1 MKKIVILAA
10 LTMAAPAA
18 MASKARVEALN
29 NSRQIVDIQNAFD
42 RPYQFMQLGS
52 QATFE
57 WGNNGDGDVVEPTA
71 GNFEIGATRHA
82 EGGFLN
88 KEDDRAYGLY
98 FGRRSNEFSKVVNT
112 VRVAGSQIDDALS
125 GAVPEALLLNGMLL
139 EQNGLNA
146 FYSGKFNDMIWGAT
160 LKYSNGK
167 KEGANEYKSNSAGIA
182 LGLTNGTWEVELV
195 QGIVGKSELTS
206 GANVFEVESKG
217 LTKVGVG
224 YNINEAMQVY
234 ANYAMTKLEGSGT
247 GTFATAPFADLNT
260 TVENKKY
267 SVGLINTVVK
277 DDSINFFYGVAYQNE
292 EQTGIQDFKKSVLPV
307 WLGVEA
313 NATSWMVFRGSIQ
326 QNILINETED
336 TAATPKTKS
345 DLDSIAFNAGVGI
358 KLGNGMLDANFA
370 TAANGSLNFGN
381 GDVAG
386 GGQEFLSNVAYT
398 YNF

>member
-1 MKKIVILAA
+1 MKKLVILVA

-29 NSRQIVDIQNAFD
+29 KSRQIVDIQNAFD

-57 WGNNGDGDVVEPTA
+57 WGGAGDA
-71 GNFEIGATRHA
+71 AAIHA

-88 KEDDRAYGLY
+88 KSDDRAYGVY
-98 FGRRSNEFSKVVNT
+98 FGRRSDDFSKVVDT
-112 VRVAGSQIDDALS
+112 VRTVGGAL
-125 GAVPEALLLNGMLL
+125 APTLADFMF
-139 EQNGLNA
+139 EQNGLNV
-146 FYSGKFNDMIWGAT
+146 FYAANTGDWTWGVTA
-160 LKYSNGK
+160 KYSNGK
-167 KEGANEYKSNSAGIA
+167 KEGADEYKSNSAGLA
-182 LGLTNGTWEVELV
+182 LGATNGTWEVELV
-195 QGIVGKSELTS
+195 QGITGKSEMTATTVA
-206 GANVFEVESKG
+206 GTYEVESKG

-224 YNINEAMQVY
+224 YNVNEAMQVY

-247 GTFATAPFADLNT
+247 GAYAAGGPADDLNA
-260 TVENKKY
+260 TVENNRY

-277 DDSINFFYGVAYQNE
+277 DENINFFYGVAYQNE
-292 EQTGIQDFKKSVLPV
+292 EQKGIDDNKKSMLPV

-370 TAANGSLNFGN
+370 TAANGSLNFGR
-381 GDVAG
+381 G
-386 GGQEFLSNVAYT
+386 GANDKFLSNVAYT

>member
-1 MKKIVILAA
+1 MKKLIILTA
-10 LTMAAPAA
+10 LTMVAPAA

-57 WGNNGDGDVVEPTA
+57 WGNNGDGEVTPAAPPNPGTLEPS
-71 GNFEIGATRHA
+71 RHA

-88 KEDDRAYGLY
+88 RDEDRAYGAY
-98 FGRRSNEFSKVVNT
+98 FGRRSVEFSKVVNT
-112 VRVAGSQIDDALS
+112 VRTQASATPLKD
-125 GAVPEALLLNGMLL
+125 MLL
-139 EQNGLNA
+139 EQNGLNL
-146 FYSGKFNDMIWGAT
+146 FYASKMGDWTWGAT
-160 LKYSNGK
+160 VKYSNGK
-167 KEGANEYKSNSAGIA
+167 REGADEYKSNSAGLA
-182 LGLTNGTWEVELV
+182 LGATNGQWEVELV
-195 QGIVGKSELTS
+195 QGITGKSEVTATTLAGTY
-206 GANVFEVESKG
+206 EVESKG

-224 YNINEAMQVY
+224 YNVNEAMQVY

-247 GTFATAPFADLNT
+247 GTYASAPFADLNA

>member
-1 MKKIVILAA
+1 MKKLVILAA

-18 MASKARVEALN
+18 MASKARVQSLA

-57 WGNNGDGDVVEPTA
+57 WGGDTKTA
-71 GNFEIGATRHA
+71 AFDGALTPPGVNFGGKHA

-98 FGRRSNEFSKVVNT
+98 FGRRSDAFSAAIS
-112 VRVAGSQIDDALS
+112 AGFASGVFDAAGGDEVLQ
-125 GAVPEALLLNGMLL
+125 
-139 EQNGLNA
+139 EQNPINV
-146 FYSGKFNDMIWGAT
+146 FYASKMGDWTWGVTGKYSSGKDDGAAKT
-160 LKYSNGK
+160 
-167 KEGANEYKSNSAGIA
+167 KSSSSGIA
-182 LGLTNGTWEVELV
+182 LGATNGAWEVEIT
-195 QGIVGKSELTS
+195 QGFGGKTET
-206 GANVFEVESKG
+206 ATAEVESK
-217 LTKVGVG
+217 
-224 YNINEAMQVY
+224 
-234 ANYAMTKLEGSGT
+234 AMTQ
-247 GTFATAPFADLNT
+247 
-260 TVENKKY
+260 
-267 SVGLINTVVK
+267 VGLGYKFSENMEVYGQYQMVKADGSNATIDDTILDLTRYEVGFVNTAVNT
-277 DDSINFFYGVAYQNE
+277 DDINFFYGVAYRSSSQEVLVNFPAAAGQVKTE
-292 EQTGIQDFKKSVLPV
+292 TTTLPV

-313 NATSWMVFRGSIQ
+313 NAASWLVFRGSVVQ
-326 QNILINETED
+326 SILLNETK
-336 TAATPKTKS
+336 TSAAAGETKT
-345 DLDSIAFNAGVGI
+345 DLDGIVLNAGVGI